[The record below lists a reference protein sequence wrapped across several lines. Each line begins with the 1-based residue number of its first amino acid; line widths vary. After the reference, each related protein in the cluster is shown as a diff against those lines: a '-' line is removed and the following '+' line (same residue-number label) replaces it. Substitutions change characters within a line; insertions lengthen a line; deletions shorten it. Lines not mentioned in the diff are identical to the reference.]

1 MREIIFRGKCQTGE
15 WVFGG
20 FLNRNGKPEIVDWD
34 RAEEG
39 DFTFTTPVDPET
51 VGQYTGLKDRN
62 GKMLFEWDLIR
73 FKWSIDGEEE
83 GFHIGCIHWDD
94 IRLGFSV
101 TGNSFDTTE
110 KGMLLYASLGDICD
124 VTEVKIIGNIHDK
137 EQADG

>member
-51 VGQYTGLKDRN
+51 VGQYTGLKDKN
-62 GKMLFEWDLIR
+62 GKMIFEGDVVKVRGSKKVGEYTTTVVFKRNCFMLDDNKTIFIDNMSLI
-73 FKWSIDGEEE
+73 GVE
-83 GFHIGCIHWDD
+83 
-94 IRLGFSV
+94 
-101 TGNSFDTTE
+101 
-110 KGMLLYASLGDICD
+110 
-124 VTEVKIIGNIHDK
+124 IIGNIHEEEK
-137 EQADG
+137 K